1 MKNITT
7 NYQSWGNS
15 MNKKLLTLFLLLIAI
30 STTSIVSAADAQKL
44 VVWNLMF
51 LNDILSM
58 PMQEM
63 LF

>member
-1 MKNITT
+1 
-7 NYQSWGNS
+7 

-51 LNDILSM
+51 LKDILSM